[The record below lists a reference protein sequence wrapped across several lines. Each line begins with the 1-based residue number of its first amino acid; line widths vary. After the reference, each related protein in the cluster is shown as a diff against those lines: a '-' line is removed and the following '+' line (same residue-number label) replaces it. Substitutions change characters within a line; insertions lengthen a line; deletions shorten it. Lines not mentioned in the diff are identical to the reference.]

1 MPTSTFLLLAALG
14 SAGAPSGAGTDVSL
28 DRVRSYV
35 SEYTARNME
44 ATHLM
49 IPAWARKYNMNCS
62 GCHYPA
68 PPRLNATG
76 MRFKWAGYRMPEE
89 IGEKVD
95 VERVQNYLAG
105 HGEIQYEY
113 TKTKGEPATGAFAV
127 PEVGLFYAGPLGRNF
142 SGFFEFERVSDGTT
156 DLVAHV
162 SGLWGKEH
170 SYGGFRV
177 GQMHAINEW
186 GVAGLDRAI
195 SINDISPLGTITQA
209 IPFSFD
215 MGLGA
220 EAYYVSASNRMA
232 NRLSFQVVNGI
243 DLEGSGAP
251 GAPGPSKDVA
261 VIDQLLYDSAG
272 SGIEAVGYYG
282 TLKGVDTL
290 SAPSLNSHFWRLAFT
305 ANKLYKDFE
314 FLGGLVYGKDF
325 DLPTAL
331 AFPNNENKG
340 IGYWFSGQ
348 YYVRQTPLVLFGRYE
363 FVDPNTDV
371 SNDAERHFVAGAVVP
386 INLPQYL
393 RWTLEYRLDSPQGG
407 LPKTNDVAT
416 ELQLN
421 F

>member
-1 MPTSTFLLLAALG
+1 MATPLLLLLATLGSGG
-14 SAGAPSGAGTDVSL
+14 SAG
-28 DRVRSYV
+28 
-35 SEYTARNME
+35 TANPEALTRIRDYE
-44 ATHLM
+44 ATYSTRTAMTAHLM

-95 VERVQNYLAG
+95 VERVQNYVAG
-105 HGEIQYEY
+105 HGVIQYEW
-113 TKTKGEPATGAFAV
+113 TKTKGQPSTGAFAV
-127 PEVGLFYAGPLGRNF
+127 PEVGLFYAGPVGKHY
-142 SGFFEFERVSDGTT
+142 SGFFEFERVADGTT

-162 SGLWGKEH
+162 SGLWGKATG
-170 SYGGFRV
+170 YGGFRA

-195 SINDISPLGTITQA
+195 SINDIAPLGTITEA

-220 EAYYVSASNRMA
+220 EAYYVKGS
-232 NRLSFQVVNGI
+232 NRLSLQAVNGI

-251 GAPGPSKDVA
+251 GASTSSKDVA
-261 VIDQLLYDSAG
+261 VIEQLLYDSVG

-282 TLKGVDTL
+282 TLKGID
-290 SAPSLNSHFWRLAFT
+290 SIGAPGLNSHFWRLAFT
-305 ANKLYKDFE
+305 ANKLYKDWE

-325 DLPTAL
+325 DLPAAL

-371 SNDAERHFVAGAVVP
+371 SNDGVRHFVAGAVVP

-407 LPKTNDVAT
+407 LPKTNDLAT

>member
-1 MPTSTFLLLAALG
+1 MAIPLFLVLATLG
-14 SAGAPSGAGTDVSL
+14 AGAPASAAPSAGALV
-28 DRVRSYV
+28 RVREYV
-35 SEYTARNME
+35 ATYSTRTTLTA
-44 ATHLM
+44 HLM

-89 IGEKVD
+89 IGEKIDVD
-95 VERVQNYLAG
+95 RVQNYVAG
-105 HGEIQYEY
+105 HGVIQYEW
-113 TKTKGEPATGAFAV
+113 TKTKGEPSTGAFAV
-127 PEVGLFYAGPLGRNF
+127 PEVGLFYAGPVGRNF
-142 SGFFEFERVSDGTT
+142 SGFFEFERIDDGTT

-162 SGLWGKEH
+162 SGIWGKEH

-195 SINDISPLGTITQA
+195 SINDIAPLGTITEA

-220 EAYYVSASNRMA
+220 EAFYVSGSNKLS
-232 NRLSFQVVNGI
+232 NRLSFEVTNGI

-251 GAPGPSKDVA
+251 GGPGPSKDVA
-261 VIDQLLYDSAG
+261 VIEQLLYDSAG

-282 TLKGVDTL
+282 TLKGIDTI
-290 SAPSLNSHFWRLAFT
+290 SAPGLNSHFWRFAFT
-305 ANKLYKDFE
+305 ANKLYKDWE
-314 FLGGLVYGKDF
+314 LLGGVVYGKDF
-325 DLPTAL
+325 DLPAAL

-340 IGYWFSGQ
+340 VGYWFSGQ
-348 YYVRQTPLVLFGRYE
+348 YYVRRTPLVLFGRYE

-371 SNDAERHFVAGAVVP
+371 SNDGVRHFVAGAVVP

-407 LPKTNDVAT
+407 LPKTNDLAT